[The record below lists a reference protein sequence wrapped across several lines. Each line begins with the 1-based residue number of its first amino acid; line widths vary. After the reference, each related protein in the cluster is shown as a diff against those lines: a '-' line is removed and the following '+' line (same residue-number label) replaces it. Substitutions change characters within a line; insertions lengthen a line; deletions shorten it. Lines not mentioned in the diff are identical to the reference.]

1 MSTAVAARTASDVP
15 FGPAQ
20 PRARS
25 WWTGWR
31 LALRMARRDVR
42 RDRGRSWFVWLM
54 IAVPVAILAA
64 TQVLV
69 ASFDLSPIERARLAT
84 GGNQA
89 VIDWWGHPFE
99 PSLNSYGSVV
109 PEDEPASS
117 EAPALP
123 GWGTSLA
130 SREAAVARF
139 LDRPVSAITWSSPT
153 FGVAEVGLIMV
164 GADPRSPAM
173 ADVIRLTEGRL
184 PASPSEVLVTA
195 RGVRSGLPTS
205 GDVRLTLGDTA
216 AGYTVVGRAD
226 LQLLGSYD
234 LLGYPQQVSEELG
247 FLVPG
252 DQPVTWEDAT
262 RLAGHGFTTTSV
274 QIVARPPRALPRSGL
289 GFGIGDVAL
298 VVGLVEVAL
307 LVGPAFAIGAARQRR
322 SLALAAL
329 NGADPR
335 QLRRVALGQALLLGS
350 TATLTG
356 TLVGTAAGVA
366 LWPAMASDS
375 TETHGPLEVPIVP
388 LVLLLAL
395 GVLTALGSALVTA
408 RGLARLALVS
418 ALSGT
423 TRSAPP
429 GRGAPIAGVL
439 LLVAGVAATWWSIT
453 LPRDGN
459 SMIGWVALGGGLAAL
474 AGLLFSTPALLRIL
488 ARLGAGAPVALRMAL
503 RDLARHRG
511 RATAIVAS
519 VAGGVLILTAVWTA
533 MGSTDADR
541 TRRYIPATRAG
552 QAVITGVESESG
564 LAGVAATVRSVDP
577 RLRTTPVAG
586 ASVPKPGGDEG
597 TLDIAGL
604 RKGCTAAD
612 LFDEQGR
619 ETPRCRSVLGYSDS
633 GILVGATADL
643 VRLFGLDSAQ
653 ADALAHGRLLV
664 NTDPVPGFEGTSVN
678 ELDRGRLHVAYVDYM
693 ERAKSRTEWLP
704 AVAISTDV
712 IGRGAPPARYSVLA
726 STSTAAALGWSVEYW
741 RLLVDD
747 PDGPITPATESAL
760 REALAAP
767 GIHVQ
772 VEHGFVPEPQ
782 PVLWLIAGTLALL
795 AVIGAAMS
803 TILAA
808 TDLRPFLAT
817 FTAVGAPPTLTR
829 RLAMAQA
836 AVLGLL
842 ASGLGSLLGMALGA
856 PLAVISTTS
865 DGAEPVVAL
874 PWLAAGLFAIGVPL
888 VAGVV
893 ATLSRTERLPRH
905 DQRNHL
911 HDSPPS
917 RDNTQTS
924 RRYRPRSTCMGPICT
939 LQLGNAG
946 MNRRLYLSEYSSAAT
961 RGLRS
966 RRTDRQEDPPRPVA
980 G

>member
-1 MSTAVAARTASDVP
+1 MSTAAAALKTADLP
-15 FGPAQ
+15 LGPVQ
-20 PRARS
+20 PRTRS

-64 TQVLV
+64 TQVLI

-89 VIDWWGHPFE
+89 VIHWSGRPFE
-99 PSLNSYGSVV
+99 PSLNSHGDVV
-109 PEDEPASS
+109 PEDEPASA
-117 EAPALP
+117 EAPTLP
-123 GWGTSLA
+123 GWGKSLT

-139 LDRPVSAITWSSPT
+139 LDRPVSVITSSSPT
-153 FGVAEVGLIMV
+153 FGVAEVGLVVV

-173 ADVIRLTEGRL
+173 ADAIRLTEGRL

-216 AGYTVVGRAD
+216 AGYTVVGRGD

-234 LLGYPQQVSEELG
+234 LLGYPQQTSDELG

-252 DQPVTWEDAT
+252 DRTVTWEDAT
-262 RLAGHGFTTTSV
+262 RLASHGFTTTSMA
-274 QIVARPPRALPRSGL
+274 IVAHPPRPLPRSGL
-289 GFGIGDVAL
+289 GFGIGDAAL

-335 QLRRVALGQALLLGS
+335 QLRRVALGQALLVGS

-356 TLVGTAAGVA
+356 TVVGTGAGIA
-366 LWPAMASDS
+366 LWPVWASDPA
-375 TETHGPLEVPIVP
+375 ETHGPLDVPG
-388 LVLLLAL
+388 LALALLLAL
-395 GVLTALGSALVTA
+395 GTLTALGSALVTT
-408 RGLARLALVS
+408 RGLARLSLVS
-418 ALSGT
+418 ALRGT

-439 LLVAGVAATWWSIT
+439 LLTTGLAVTWWST
-453 LPRDGN
+453 MLPRDGN
-459 SMIGWVALGGGLAAL
+459 SMVPWLVLAGGLAAL
-474 AGLLFSTPALLRIL
+474 AGLLLSTPALLRLL
-488 ARLGAGAPVALRMAL
+488 ARLGSGTPVALRMAL
-503 RDLARHRG
+503 RDLARHSG

-533 MGSTDADR
+533 MGSVDADR
-541 TRRYIPATRAG
+541 ARRHIPVTRTG

-564 LAGVAATVRSVDP
+564 RAGVAATVRSVDP
-577 RLRTTPVAG
+577 RLRTTSVAG
-586 ASVPKPGGDEG
+586 TAVPRPGGDDG
-597 TLDIAGL
+597 DTLNIAGL

-612 LFDEQGR
+612 LFDGQGR
-619 ETPRCRSVLGYSDS
+619 ATSRCRSVFAYPGS

-643 VRLFGLDSAQ
+643 VRLFGLDAAQ
-653 ADALAHGRLLV
+653 ADALTHGRLLV
-664 NTDPVPGFEGTSVN
+664 NTEPVPGFEGTSVN
-678 ELDRGRLHVAYVDYM
+678 ELDRGRLQVAYVDYM
-693 ERAKSRTEWLP
+693 IGAKQRTEWLP
-704 AVAISTDV
+704 ALAISTEV

-726 STSTAAALGWSVEYW
+726 STSTAAALGWSVELW
-741 RLLVDD
+741 QLLVDD
-747 PDGPITPATESAL
+747 PDGPITAATEAAL
-760 REALAAP
+760 REELAAP
-767 GIHVQ
+767 GIDVQ

-808 TDLRPFLAT
+808 AELRPFLAT
-817 FTAVGAPPTLTR
+817 FTAVGAPPALTR

-856 PLAVISTTS
+856 PLAVISTSWDDAQPVVVLPWLSAGLFTI
-865 DGAEPVVAL
+865 GVPVVASAVAA
-874 PWLAAGLFAIGVPL
+874 LA
-888 VAGVV
+888 
-893 ATLSRTERLPRH
+893 
-905 DQRNHL
+905 
-911 HDSPPS
+911 
-917 RDNTQTS
+917 TS
-924 RRYRPRSTCMGPICT
+924 RAP
-939 LQLGNAG
+939 
-946 MNRRLYLSEYSSAAT
+946 AT
-961 RGLRS
+961 TRIA
-966 RRTDRQEDPPRPVA
+966 D
-980 G
+980 

>member
-1 MSTAVAARTASDVP
+1 
-15 FGPAQ
+15 
-20 PRARS
+20 
-25 WWTGWR
+25 
-31 LALRMARRDVR
+31 
-42 RDRGRSWFVWLM
+42 M

-89 VIDWWGHPFE
+89 VIDWWGQPFE
-99 PSLNSYGSVV
+99 PSLNSNGDVV
-109 PEDEPASS
+109 PEDEPSS
-117 EAPALP
+117 AKAPALP

-139 LDRPVSAITWSSPT
+139 LDRPVSAITSSSPT
-153 FGVAEVGLIMV
+153 FGVAEVALIMV

-173 ADVIRLTEGRL
+173 ADVIRLTQGRL
-184 PASPSEVLVTA
+184 PASPSEILVTA
-195 RGVRSGLPTS
+195 RGMRSGLPTS

-234 LLGYPQQVSEELG
+234 LLGYPQQTSDELG

-252 DQPVTWEDAT
+252 DQPVTWEDAA

-274 QIVARPPRALPRSGL
+274 EIVAHPPRALPSSGP

-335 QLRRVALGQALLLGS
+335 QLRRVALGPALLLGS
-350 TATLTG
+350 TAALAG
-356 TLVGTAAGVA
+356 TVVGTGAGIA
-366 LWPAMASDS
+366 LWPVWASDP
-375 TETHGPLEVPIVP
+375 TETHGPLDVPVSA
-388 LVLLLAL
+388 LALLLAP
-395 GVLTALGSALVTA
+395 GTLTALGSALLTA
-408 RGLARLALVS
+408 RGLGRLALVS

-439 LLVAGVAATWWSIT
+439 LLTTGLAVTWWSTT
-453 LPRDGN
+453 LPRDAN
-459 SMIGWVALGGGLAAL
+459 SMVPWLVLAGGLSAL
-474 AGLLFSTPALLRIL
+474 AGLLLSTPALLRLL
-488 ARLGAGAPVALRMAL
+488 ARLGSGAPAALRMAL

-533 MGSTDADR
+533 MGSGDADR
-541 TRRYIPATRAG
+541 ARRHIPVTRAG

-564 LAGVAATVRSVDP
+564 RAGVAATVRSVDP
-577 RLRTTPVAG
+577 RLRTTSVAG
-586 ASVPKPGGDEG
+586 TAVPRPGGDDG
-597 TLDIAGL
+597 DTLNIAGL

-612 LFDEQGR
+612 LFDGQGR
-619 ETPRCRSVLGYSDS
+619 ATSRCRSVFAYPGS

-643 VRLFGLDSAQ
+643 VRLFGLDAAQ
-653 ADALAHGRLLV
+653 ADALTHGRLLV
-664 NTDPVPGFEGTSVN
+664 NTEPVPGFEGTSVN
-678 ELDRGRLHVAYVDYM
+678 ELDRGRLQVAYIDYM
-693 ERAKSRTEWLP
+693 IGAKQRTEWLP
-704 AVAISTDV
+704 ALAISTEV

-726 STSTAAALGWSVEYW
+726 STSTAVTLGWSVELW
-741 RLLVDD
+741 QLLVDD
-747 PDGPITPATESAL
+747 PDGPITAATEAAL

-767 GIHVQ
+767 GIDVQ

-808 TDLRPFLAT
+808 AELRPFLAT
-817 FTAVGAPPTLTR
+817 FTAVGAPPALTR

-856 PLAVISTTS
+856 PLAVISTS
-865 DGAEPVVAL
+865 WEDAEPVVVL
-874 PWLAAGLFAIGVPL
+874 PWLAAGVFALGVPM
-888 VAGVV
+888 VAGAV
-893 ATLSRTERLPRH
+893 AALA
-905 DQRNHL
+905 
-911 HDSPPS
+911 
-917 RDNTQTS
+917 TS
-924 RRYRPRSTCMGPICT
+924 TAP
-939 LQLGNAG
+939 
-946 MNRRLYLSEYSSAAT
+946 AT
-961 RGLRS
+961 TRIA
-966 RRTDRQEDPPRPVA
+966 D
-980 G
+980 

>member
-1 MSTAVAARTASDVP
+1 MSTAVAARTASGVP
-15 FGPAQ
+15 LGPAQ
-20 PRARS
+20 PRVRS

-69 ASFDLSPIERARLAT
+69 GSFDLSPIERARLAT

-89 VIDWWGHPFE
+89 VIDWWGRPFE
-99 PSLNSYGSVV
+99 PSLNSYGDVV
-109 PEDEPASS
+109 PEDEPTSAR
-117 EAPALP
+117 APALP
-123 GWGTSLA
+123 GWGKSLA
-130 SREAAVARF
+130 SRQAAVARF
-139 LDRPVSAITWSSPT
+139 LDRPVSAITSSSPT

-164 GADPRSPAM
+164 GVDPRSPAM

-184 PASPSEVLVTA
+184 PASPTEVLVTA

-216 AGYTVVGRAD
+216 TGYTVVGRAD

-234 LLGYPQQVSEELG
+234 LLGYPQQTSDELG

-252 DQPVTWEDAT
+252 AQPVTWQDAT

-274 QIVARPPRALPRSGL
+274 EIVAHPPRALPPSGP

-350 TATLTG
+350 TATLIG
-356 TLVGTAAGVA
+356 TLVGTGAGIA
-366 LWPAMASDS
+366 LWPVWASDPA
-375 TETHGPLEVPIVP
+375 ETHGPLEVPV
-388 LVLLLAL
+388 LALALLLAL
-395 GVLTALGSALVTA
+395 GTLTALGSALVTT
-408 RGLARLALVS
+408 RGLARLSLVS

-439 LLVAGVAATWWSIT
+439 LLAAGVSATWWATT

-459 SMIGWVALGGGLAAL
+459 STIAWVALGGGLAAL
-474 AGLLFSTPALLRIL
+474 AGLLLSTPALLRML

-519 VAGGVLILTAVWTA
+519 VAGGVVILAAVWTA
-533 MGSTDADR
+533 MGSVDADQ
-541 TRRYIPATRAG
+541 TRRYIPVTRAG
-552 QAVITGVESESG
+552 QAVVTGVESESG
-564 LAGVAATVRSVDP
+564 RAGVAATVRSVDP

-586 ASVPKPGGDEG
+586 VSVPKPGGDEG
-597 TLDIAGL
+597 GTLNIAGL

-612 LFDEQGR
+612 LFDGQGR
-619 ETPRCRSVLGYSDS
+619 ATPRCRSVFAYPGS

-643 VRLFGLDSAQ
+643 VRLFGLNAAQ
-653 ADALAHGRLLV
+653 ADALTHGRLLV

-678 ELDRGRLHVAYVDYM
+678 QLDRGRLHVAYIDYM
-693 ERAKSRTEWLP
+693 VGAKQRTEWLP
-704 AVAISTDV
+704 ALAISTEV

-726 STSTAAALGWSVEYW
+726 STSTAAALGWSVESW
-741 RLLVDD
+741 QLLVDD
-747 PDGPITPATESAL
+747 PDGPITPATEAAL

-767 GIHVQ
+767 GLNVQ

-808 TDLRPFLAT
+808 ADMRPFLAT

-856 PLAVISTTS
+856 PLGVISTS
-865 DGAEPVVAL
+865 WDDAEPVVVL
-874 PWLAAGLFAIGVPL
+874 PWLAAGLFTIAVPL
-888 VAGVV
+888 IAGAVAAL
-893 ATLSRTERLPRH
+893 ATSKE
-905 DQRNHL
+905 
-911 HDSPPS
+911 
-917 RDNTQTS
+917 
-924 RRYRPRSTCMGPICT
+924 
-939 LQLGNAG
+939 A
-946 MNRRLYLSEYSSAAT
+946 SATA
-961 RGLRS
+961 LAA
-966 RRTDRQEDPPRPVA
+966 D
-980 G
+980 